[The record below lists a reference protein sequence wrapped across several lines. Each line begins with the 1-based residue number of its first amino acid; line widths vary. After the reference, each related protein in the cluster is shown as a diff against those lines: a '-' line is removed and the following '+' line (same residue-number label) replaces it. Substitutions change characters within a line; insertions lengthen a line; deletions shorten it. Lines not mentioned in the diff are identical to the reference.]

1 MRKIA
6 ILPLVLIVIGI
17 TMLGCPGN
25 GDNSSGDGNGG
36 GNGYVPSPPADEPTA
51 ISQQTRV
58 VLAEMFTGDW

>member
-6 ILPLVLIVIGI
+6 ILTIAMIVIGI

-25 GDNSSGDGNGG
+25 GGNGSGNGG
-36 GNGYVPSPPADEPTA
+36 SNGYVPPPNQTTEPTA